1 MVVALELAVGQ
12 VPDLDELV
20 PAGGDDDGVLGKW
33 GESDTGDPL
42 GVALLLDGVLADS
55 QSVPQLDGAVTG
67 GGDDLA
73 VVGGKGDGEN
83 VLGVAN
89 EAAGG
94 VARGQVPQTEGAV
107 PGTGET
113 ELAIGGDDDVT
124 DEVRVTVQSAF
135 WDAILAKSGVLEHV
149 SRQEIALDRSNL
161 PFLTGQLPHDD
172 GLVTGGRE
180 EHVWEDGGGGDL
192 GDPAVVATECTLAS
206 HLLARH
212 FGFIRVST

>member
-135 WDAILAKSGVLEHV
+135 GDAILAKSVV
-149 SRQEIALDRSNL
+149 SVRVNRPEI
-161 PFLTGQLPHDD
+161 TY
-172 GLVTGGRE
+172 
-180 EHVWEDGGGGDL
+180 
-192 GDPAVVATECTLAS
+192 
-206 HLLARH
+206 
-212 FGFIRVST
+212 